1 MKNRRRISSKDRCN
15 LKRKLIIAL
24 LCAAAALLQ
33 TTLMGYIEIA
43 SIRPNLQVILATS
56 FALMCG
62 SKTGLTV
69 GALAGF
75 FLALVSGSTP
85 GFYTLAYAWIGYL
98 TGFSYRIFYDDDIKT
113 PLLLIAGADLLYGL
127 YQYITT
133 FLIRGRIH
141 FFFYLRRIIIPE
153 MIYTVILAVFIYQLN
168 FYINR
173 KTARTYF

>member
-1 MKNRRRISSKDRCN
+1 MTIGF
-15 LKRKLIIAL
+15 ITGIL
-24 LCAAAALLQ
+24 LDLF
-33 TTLMGYIEIA
+33 GGG
-43 SIRPNLQVILATS
+43 IL
-56 FALMCG
+56 
-62 SKTGLTV
+62 
-69 GALAGF
+69 
-75 FLALVSGSTP
+75 
-85 GFYTLAYAWIGYL
+85 GFYALIYTWIGY
-98 TGFSYRIFYDDDIKT
+98 GAGYAYRIFYDDDIKT
-113 PLLLIAGADLLYGL
+113 PLLLIAGADLMYGL

>member
-1 MKNRRRISSKDRCN
+1 M
-15 LKRKLIIAL
+15 KRKLIIAL

-75 FLALVSGSTP
+75 FLDLVSGSTP

-98 TGFSYRIFYDDDIKT
+98 TGFSYRIFYDDDIK
-113 PLLLIAGADLLYGL
+113 
-127 YQYITT
+127 

>member
-1 MKNRRRISSKDRCN
+1 M
-15 LKRKLIIAL
+15 
-24 LCAAAALLQ
+24 
-33 TTLMGYIEIA
+33 
-43 SIRPNLQVILATS
+43 
-56 FALMCG
+56 
-62 SKTGLTV
+62 
-69 GALAGF
+69 
-75 FLALVSGSTP
+75 
-85 GFYTLAYAWIGYL
+85 
-98 TGFSYRIFYDDDIKT
+98 
-113 PLLLIAGADLLYGL
+113 YGL

>member
-1 MKNRRRISSKDRCN
+1 M
-15 LKRKLIIAL
+15 KRKLIIAL

-75 FLALVSGSTP
+75 FLDLVSGSTP

-113 PLLLIAGADLLYGL
+113 PLLPDPGTDSFFLLSQKNHNPGDDLYGDSGGIYLPAEFL
-127 YQYITT
+127 YQQEDGKDL
-133 FLIRGRIH
+133 FLKKPDSFRTVYDFKRY
-141 FFFYLRRIIIPE
+141 FFLSE
-153 MIYTVILAVFIYQLN
+153 AVIE
-168 FYINR
+168 
-173 KTARTYF
+173 